1 MDAGINYGLGR
12 RQAGRCREAYGR
24 GNLTLA
30 MLDPLLSPE
39 TENTWEEG
47 LAGHDDAAHGWGG
60 GWVGLER
67 EASQACGGREALGR
81 AAIITTTN
89 ERENALFIKVVRTM
103 QTQNEKCG
111 HSIQ

>member
-60 GWVGLER
+60 GGLAWREKPARPVGEGRPLEGRLSSQQQMR
-67 EASQACGGREALGR
+67 EKMLSSS
-81 AAIITTTN
+81 
-89 ERENALFIKVVRTM
+89 KW
-103 QTQNEKCG
+103 
-111 HSIQ
+111 